1 MKIARML
8 AVLCLG
14 TLMSSPVLAKDP
26 KDFLGDA
33 IMGDN
38 SEIMLGRLAAR
49 AGGSAGVR
57 DFGRMLVADHMKAK
71 RDASAVARHLG
82 LTPPTR
88 AMVAADAE
96 FAKLQVL
103 SGRSFDREFVG
114 YMIGDHRD
122 DINAFEA
129 EARADRGPAGVLA
142 QKQLP
147 TLRKHLDKAQSLE
160 RTAAR

>member
-1 MKIARML
+1 MKIARMIATL
-8 AVLCLG
+8 GLG
-14 TLMSSPVLAKDP
+14 TLMSFPALAKDP
-26 KDFLGDA
+26 KDFLSDA

-57 DFGRMLVADHMKAK
+57 EFGRMLVADHTKAK
-71 RDASAVARHLG
+71 REASAVARRLG

-96 FAKLQVL
+96 YAKLQVL

-114 YMIGDHRD
+114 YMVGDHRD

-142 QKQLP
+142 QKQLL
-147 TLRKHLDKAQSLE
+147 TLRKHLDKAQSLN
-160 RTAAR
+160 RVSMR